1 MAKNVE
7 IKISADAKD
16 AEKGLNRVASA
27 AKRAGNSMDNFSDK
41 MGRVNGACSGA
52 IAGTNKMA
60 GALNAISTVMSASV
74 LRQVADAIVSIGTAT
89 IGAAAQM
96 RQYEIAF
103 QTMLKSAE
111 DGHIMLQQLQKFAAE
126 TPFDVPGV
134 VEAAQ
139 QLMAFG
145 FTAEEIIPTLRNLGD
160 TAAGLGKGTAGVQ
173 QIAYAM
179 GQIRTSGTLKT
190 QDINQLTT
198 AGISAWEI
206 LAEAAG
212 KSVMEIKKMTERGM
226 IDSLKA
232 VEVLTAGME
241 ERYGGMMA
249 KTAEEVTG
257 LWSNIIEGIG
267 TAQAT
272 LGAFMTEAGNVKGI
286 LKEVSEAVTGVSDSL
301 MESYNAG
308 KSFGEAIREA
318 VPEPVLVAV
327 GALAALFAGAV
338 VAGFAAAT
346 MAAWG
351 FITATLPISG
361 TVLAVSAAVGAAV
374 TAIAIYWDEI
384 RAATEVAWNSIAG
397 LITGTINSVLAVV
410 FKGLE
415 QLSYGISKAAGFLG
429 KDTTEIDK
437 FHDAVDGALQEALNG
452 ASDGFANLTLGANT
466 YADALE
472 RIKAEQ
478 RGLTGT
484 SDDWDSVSAEFNPYA
499 LLNEKEKVEG
509 PTKPIVD
516 LTPLG
521 MDANNTAMKAS
532 EKRVASLKENL
543 ERARKE
549 TDKFKHALDD
559 LQADISYADMYGDE
573 KAQEG
578 IRRETKQRLQSLQ
591 EVLDKQREA
600 VTEAEKYRL
609 VAMEEGNAEAIK
621 RAEELL
627 KTRADLL
634 RESLAQEE
642 DIKASIEVQ
651 GAEKLANYLS
661 SVEQAVVGM
670 GKSIAGEFSDAV
682 TSILTGSQSASA
694 ALAQF
699 ARNVITNALKM
710 AAEFAGLCAT
720 LALFGVIPPGPIAA
734 KMMFGIDP
742 KHPYAEGSRG
752 AKLAAGH
759 ATGGYISGPDTS
771 TSDSIPSMLS
781 NGEYVVNAAA
791 VRKIGVP
798 TLDAINAGHGIVPA
812 GTAGAGTTRAQSIN
826 LSISTVDA
834 SSFGDFLNRGGLDRI
849 KQALLDDGRGFRT
862 EAGTW

>member
-16 AEKGLNRVASA
+16 AEKGLSRVASA

-60 GALNAISTVMSASV
+60 GALNAISTVISASV

-212 KSVMEIKKMTERGM
+212 KSVMEIKEMTERGM

-318 VPEPVLVAV
+318 VPEHVLVAV

-346 MAAWG
+346 MVAWG

-384 RAATEVAWNSIAG
+384 RAATEVAWNGIAG
-397 LITGTINSVLAVV
+397 LITGTVNSMLAIV

-415 QLSYGISKAAGFLG
+415 QLSYGISKAAGALG
-429 KDTTEIDK
+429 MDTAEIDK
-437 FHDAVDGALQEALNG
+437 FHDAVDNALQESIKG
-452 ASDGFANLTLGANT
+452 ASDGFSNLTLEANT
-466 YADALE
+466 YADALK
-472 RIKAEQ
+472 RIKEEQ
-478 RGLTGT
+478 
-484 SDDWDSVSAEFNPYA
+484 
-499 LLNEKEKVEG
+499 KKVEETAVEASDTSETSG
-509 PTKPIVD
+509 GGGTKELID
-516 LTPLG
+516 LTPAGLVTKTTQKGRLKKEIKEEESSIIATSAELG
-521 MDANNTAMKAS
+521 RAAVAIAEDSSIATLGIYRRQYEDLYSLVDESVRNINDNANAITAAGIIEQSNQAS
-532 EKRVASLKENL
+532 QIELLWQDVAGNVANSL
-543 ERARKE
+543 
-549 TDKFKHALDD
+549 
-559 LQADISYADMYGDE
+559 
-573 KAQEG
+573 
-578 IRRETKQRLQSLQ
+578 
-591 EVLDKQREA
+591 
-600 VTEAEKYRL
+600 
-609 VAMEEGNAEAIK
+609 GNAVGSIIDGTKSAGAAI
-621 RAEELL
+621 
-627 KTRADLL
+627 AD
-634 RESLAQEE
+634 
-642 DIKASIEVQ
+642 
-651 GAEKLANYLS
+651 
-661 SVEQAVVGM
+661 
-670 GKSIAGEFSDAV
+670 
-682 TSILTGSQSASA
+682 
-694 ALAQF
+694 F
-699 ARNVITNALKM
+699 AREIISNALKM
-710 AAEFAGLCAT
+710 AAEFAVLCGI
-720 LALFGVIPPGPIAA
+720 LAVFGVIPPGPVAA
-734 KMMFGIDP
+734 KMMFGLDS
-742 KHPYAEGSRG
+742 KHEYASGSRG
-752 AKLAAGH
+752 KKLMGNAA
-759 ATGGYISGPDTS
+759 GGYISGPGTG

-798 TLDAINAGHGIVPA
+798 TLNAINAGRGIVPA
-812 GTAGAGTTRAQSIN
+812 GTAGAGTMRAGNIT
-826 LSISTVDA
+826 LSISTMDA
-834 SSFGDFLNRGGLDRI
+834 SSFGDFLSRGGLDRI
-849 KQALLDDGRGFRT
+849 KQAFVDDGRTFGV